1 MHVFISS
8 CFYWLLL
15 LLHKISENTKAL
27 CHTKTSLIYIFDMQR
42 LNVAVISV
50 NPLYLII
57 NKINGYFEEINRN
70 IYLTIAPI
78 IEIKEIIKKY
88 EVLWSKIKELIRLK
102 TNS

>member
-1 MHVFISS
+1 MR
-8 CFYWLLL
+8 
-15 LLHKISENTKAL
+15 
-27 CHTKTSLIYIFDMQR
+27 R

>member
-1 MHVFISS
+1 
-8 CFYWLLL
+8 
-15 LLHKISENTKAL
+15 
-27 CHTKTSLIYIFDMQR
+27 MQR

>member
-1 MHVFISS
+1 
-8 CFYWLLL
+8 
-15 LLHKISENTKAL
+15 
-27 CHTKTSLIYIFDMQR
+27 MQR

-78 IEIKEIIKKY
+78 IEIKEITKKY